1 MAYLDPAEPRL
12 FRLGSVTIPPVKRL
26 LVVSVGVAAL
36 VVGVVLAW
44 YSVRQD
50 REFQR
55 LIAQGDAALAE
66 GRTFE
71 AIEAFSGAMALKGQS
86 MLPYLKRGD
95 TYRRRGDLDAA
106 LRDLREATTL
116 DPSAPRP
123 LELLGDVSVA
133 MSRYEEAAGHYRG
146 FITLEDREPRVH
158 YKLAV
163 ALYRNGQT
171 ELAIDALRR
180 TLALDDRLAEAH
192 YLLGMCL
199 RERQEGAEALR
210 ALTRAIEI
218 NAAFVAAREE
228 LAELHAQ
235 AGRSRESILQLE
247 AIAALEPM
255 RAERLVA
262 VGMAYARAG
271 RTEAAVLTLGRAAER
286 FPDSPAVY
294 AALGRI
300 WLQDAEARNDRI
312 ALSKAVEAL
321 EPATSGGASSSETL
335 MLYGRALFLS
345 GQTAAA
351 ERALQEAV
359 SRPPI
364 DPVAFRYLADAA
376 SRLGHADVA
385 RNARQRYDALAF

>member
-1 MAYLDPAEPRL
+1 M
-12 FRLGSVTIPPVKRL
+12 KRL

-55 LIAQGDAALAE
+55 LIAQGDAALAQ
-66 GRTFE
+66 GQTFE
-71 AIEAFSGAMALKGQS
+71 AIEAFSGALALKRDS

-95 TYRRRGDLDAA
+95 TYRRRGDLEAA
-106 LRDLREATTL
+106 LRDLREAATL

-123 LELLGDVSVA
+123 VELLGDVKVG
-133 MSRYEEAAGHYRG
+133 MGQYEEAAGHYRA
-146 FITLEDREPRVH
+146 FIALEDREARIY
-158 YKLAV
+158 YKLAL
-163 ALYRNGQT
+163 ALYRNGQAA
-171 ELAIDALRR
+171 LAIDPLRR
-180 TLALDDRLAEAH
+180 AVALNERLAEAH

-199 RERQEGAEALR
+199 RDRQQQADALR

-218 NAAFVAAREE
+218 NGAFVAAREE
-228 LAELHAQ
+228 LADLHAQ
-235 AGRSRESILQLE
+235 AGRSRQSIEQLE
-247 AIAALEPM
+247 ALAALEPM
-255 RAERLVA
+255 RPERLVA
-262 VGMAYARAG
+262 VGVAYSRVG

-286 FPDSPAVY
+286 FPESPVVY

-300 WLQDAEARNDRI
+300 WLEDAELRDDRI
-312 ALSKAVEAL
+312 ALSKAIEAL
-321 EPATSGGASSSETL
+321 EPAASGRASSSETL
-335 MLYGRALFLS
+335 MLYGRALFMS

-364 DPVAFRYLADAA
+364 DPIALRYLADAA
-376 SRLGHADVA
+376 SRLGHADIA
-385 RNARQRYDALAF
+385 RSALQRYDALTF